1 MTISEI
7 LFFADNNPREAS
19 TWSNVPFCF
28 VKALEHKGYTVRTFS
43 TFPNKRLVQI
53 YDKYLRLFL
62 DIIFY
67 PFTKRRTVYFGYS
80 RLYQWIGER
89 KIKRVIRKYP
99 NADFCFFMNYLFYNK
114 YNDIPSLLFGDW
126 TVEMGLERKGVKPS
140 VFQKRCIQKER
151 EAIENAEYTI
161 SIFPQCAEIMKE
173 KYTKGNIH
181 YLGGNFINDL
191 SGIHLQEKGQK
202 TKDERKYNDDDN
214 DNKNKM
220 KDERLKIKG
229 ICDENNTTH
238 DNNTVFVEDLIARK
252 EKSKSVLF
260 IGKPDRYKE
269 SAIKVI
275 EAIKLLREQEELN
288 DIELNII
295 GIRKDQVPYVP
306 DYVHCHGFLHKDNK
320 EECALYYSLLMGAK
334 VIVNPTPKWAAY
346 SSTIEALYFCTPLI
360 VSPYDDFITEFGN
373 EITFGLYNYE
383 FKVECV
389 AENIKKILIYPN
401 YKQMSYNAHNVVK
414 NYTWHLFLDKVLS
427 LISKN

>member
-191 SGIHLQEKGQK
+191 SGINIQSKEKGVRC
-202 TKDERKYNDDDN
+202 KDEQQNHI
-214 DNKNKM
+214 
-220 KDERLKIKG
+220 KDGFKAIY
-229 ICDENNTTH
+229 I
-238 DNNTVFVEDLIARK
+238 EDLINKK
-252 EKSKSVLF
+252 EKSSKILF

-275 EAIKLLREQEELN
+275 EATRLLQKQQEFCN
-288 DIELNII
+288 IELNII
-295 GIRKDQVPYVP
+295 GISKDQLPSVP
-306 DYVHCHGFLHKDNK
+306 DFVHCHGFLHKDNK
-320 EECALYYSLLMGAK
+320 QECNLYYNLLMESK

-360 VSPYDDFITEFGN
+360 VSPYDDFVAEFGEN
-373 EITFGLYNYE
+373 ISFGLYNYE
-383 FKVECV
+383 YKAECI
-389 AENIKKILIYPN
+389 AENMKKVLTTIH
-401 YKQMSYNAHNVVK
+401 YKKMSWNAHNIVK
-414 NYTWHLFLDKVLS
+414 DYTWDVYTNKVLN
-427 LISKN
+427 LIHL